1 MPIWL
6 RNITHRFISEYIN
19 QENEAQQKANKGSS
33 NSKGKSTSTTN
44 IDLNNSS
51 QGIKK

>member
-6 RNITHRFISEYIN
+6 RNITHRFISESIN
-19 QENEAQQKANKGSS
+19 QENEAQQKAYKGAS
-33 NSKGKSTSTTN
+33 NSKGKSNSTTD
-44 IDLNNSS
+44 IDLNNST

>member
-6 RNITHRFISEYIN
+6 RNITHRFISESIN

-33 NSKGKSTSTTN
+33 NSKGKSNSTTN